1 VQQAPFFSFFCFYIN
16 MTSKKGFTKD
26 NAISDIIQKLN
37 EIESL
42 MKSLIISY
50 IQPEKSKKQFMEAY
64 LLHSTIINFGSKL
77 KIIKQINANQKWF
90 SSKDFENFHKLIN
103 IRNAFAHSTTH
114 DMEGFASFPLT
125 FPIVFQVYVEQSKSS
140 KIFELK
146 PMKEQYETFNEI
158 FDNLKSKLESI
169 IKNQNSPDS
178 NSSEA

>member
-1 VQQAPFFSFFCFYIN
+1 

-90 SSKDFENFHKLIN
+90 SNKDFDNFHTLIN

-114 DMEGFASFPLT
+114 DMEAFASFPLT
-125 FPIVFQVYVEQSKSS
+125 FPIVFQVLYVEQSKSS

-158 FDNLKSKLESI
+158 FENLKNKLESI
-169 IKNQNSPDS
+169 IKNQNSPDN